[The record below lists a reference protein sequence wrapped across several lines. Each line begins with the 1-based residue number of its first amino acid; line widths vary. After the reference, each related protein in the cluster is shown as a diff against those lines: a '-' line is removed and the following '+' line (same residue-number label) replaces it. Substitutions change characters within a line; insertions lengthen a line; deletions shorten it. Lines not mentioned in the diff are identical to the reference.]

1 MGQTPNK
8 LFKKKTC
15 LDLFNKL
22 SPYQHYPDNL
32 IDCSV
37 VQSVIETEKATD
49 TNSMTPSPPPKKKK
63 KEGGGRDKKQANK
76 LCISDLL
83 ILYFC
88 MLYNCNMHC
97 ISFECFNSETVAD
110 LRQAVPTYP

>member
-63 KEGGGRDKKQANK
+63 KGGGRQRQEASQQIMHKRFTDPV
-76 LCISDLL
+76 LL
-83 ILYFC
+83 HALQ
-88 MLYNCNMHC
+88 L
-97 ISFECFNSETVAD
+97 
-110 LRQAVPTYP
+110 